1 MTLPNALMSAVQA
14 ETYEAH
20 VASEPINS
28 QDDVQE
34 IIGTVECKISD
45 TSSSPKDPDTPS
57 SPKKRRARGRP
68 RKLVDEVQAKK
79 TKTMEE
85 LRVKFDSKTIAK
97 QVSSSISRRS
107 RKPSHAISSP
117 FKLTKW

>member
-1 MTLPNALMSAVQA
+1 MTLPNALMSALQA

-20 VASEPINS
+20 VASQPMGSE
-28 QDDVQE
+28 DDVQE

-57 SPKKRRARGRP
+57 SPKKRRGRGRP
-68 RKLVDEVQAKK
+68 RKLVDEVQAK
-79 TKTMEE
+79 KTMEE

-97 QVSSSISRRS
+97 QVSSSMSRRS
-107 RKPSHAISSP
+107 RKPSQAISSP

>member
-1 MTLPNALMSAVQA
+1 METYKYPITVSEKARLFYFILFTCVMTLPNALMSALQA

-20 VASEPINS
+20 VASQPTGAEH
-28 QDDVQE
+28 DVQE

-68 RKLVDEVQAKK
+68 RKLVD
-79 TKTMEE
+79 
-85 LRVKFDSKTIAK
+85 
-97 QVSSSISRRS
+97 
-107 RKPSHAISSP
+107 
-117 FKLTKW
+117 

>member
-20 VASEPINS
+20 IASQPMDS

-57 SPKKRRARGRP
+57 SPKKRRARGRR
-68 RKLVDEVQAKK
+68 RKFVDEEQAKK
-79 TKTMEE
+79 TKTIEE
-85 LRVKFDSKTIAK
+85 LKLKFDSKTIAK
-97 QVSSSISRRS
+97 QVSSISGRS
-107 RKPSHAISSP
+107 RKPSSAILSP
-117 FKLTKW
+117 FKTTKW

>member
-1 MTLPNALMSAVQA
+1 MTLPNALMSALQA

-20 VASEPINS
+20 VASQPMGSE
-28 QDDVQE
+28 DDVQE
-34 IIGTVECKISD
+34 IIGTVECTVSD
-45 TSSSPKDPDTPS
+45 SSSFPKDPATPS
-57 SPKKRRARGRP
+57 FPKKWGGRGPP

-97 QVSSSISRRS
+97 QVASSMSRRS
-107 RKPSHAISSP
+107 RKPSQAISSP

>member
-1 MTLPNALMSAVQA
+1 MALPNALMSALQA

-20 VASEPINS
+20 VASQPMGSE
-28 QDDVQE
+28 DDVQE

-97 QVSSSISRRS
+97 QVASSMSRRS
-107 RKPSHAISSP
+107 HKPSQAISSP

>member
-1 MTLPNALMSAVQA
+1 MTLPNALMSSVQG

-20 VASEPINS
+20 VASQPMDS
-28 QDDVQE
+28 QDDDQE
-34 IIGTVECKISD
+34 IIDTVECKISD
-45 TSSSPKDPDTPS
+45 TSSSPKGPHTPS
-57 SPKKRRARGRP
+57 SPKKRRGCGRS

-97 QVSSSISRRS
+97 QVASSISRRS
-107 RKPSHAISSP
+107 RKPSQAISSP

>member
-1 MTLPNALMSAVQA
+1 MTLPNALMSALQA

-20 VASEPINS
+20 VASQPMGSE
-28 QDDVQE
+28 DDVQE
-34 IIGTVECKISD
+34 IIGTVECKMSD

-57 SPKKRRARGRP
+57 SPKKRRGRGRP

-107 RKPSHAISSP
+107 RKPSQAISSP